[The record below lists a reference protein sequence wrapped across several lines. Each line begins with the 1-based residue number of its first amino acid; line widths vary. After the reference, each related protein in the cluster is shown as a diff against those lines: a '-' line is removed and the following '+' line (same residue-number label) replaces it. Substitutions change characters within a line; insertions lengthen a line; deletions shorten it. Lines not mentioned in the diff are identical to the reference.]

1 MSAKNI
7 ITFRL
12 DKQLFGIEMG
22 SISEILTY
30 DTITSVPETK
40 EWMVGI
46 MNVRGVAT
54 PIIDLRIRFK
64 TNLNPVY
71 NQNTVIIAAKME
83 NKSVVGYIIDEI
95 KDILTIDESDITSQ
109 GLLQSAID
117 AEFVKGYVM
126 GGAQTIIIFDST
138 KLISQKDKEELLEIG
153 F

>member
-22 SISEILTY
+22 SISEILTF

-126 GGAQTIIIFDST
+126 GGTQTIIIFDAT
-138 KLISQKDKEELLEIG
+138 KLISQKDKEELFEIG